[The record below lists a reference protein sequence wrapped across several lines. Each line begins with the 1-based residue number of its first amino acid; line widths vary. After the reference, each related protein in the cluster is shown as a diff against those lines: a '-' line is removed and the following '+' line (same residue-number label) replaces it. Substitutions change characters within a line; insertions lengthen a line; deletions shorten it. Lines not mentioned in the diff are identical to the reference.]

1 MTVRREVIEPRRET
15 GARSREEPSR
25 TRAVRGG
32 SEGRARWPKAR
43 RSSGSAV
50 AAEVFK
56 NNAGEVKDK
65 LTQRSI
71 RARVFSFQR
80 VRDDDAA

>member
-1 MTVRREVIEPRRET
+1 MAFVARPAH
-15 GARSREEPSR
+15 GAVRSRVELVQYVEGQR
-25 TRAVRGG
+25 
-32 SEGRARWPKAR
+32 GRARWPKAR
-43 RSSGSAV
+43 RSSGSAI

-56 NNAGEVKDK
+56 NNAGEVRDK
-65 LTQRSI
+65 LTQHSI